1 MRTEALLLI
10 ATVSLLVT
18 NACSKETP
26 EPPKGE
32 EKVFIAQSG
41 EEDDTKTAFQD
52 DAKSIWWSPYDAIC
66 IYYGASDG
74 DKFTATNDTEV
85 AKAEFRGTL
94 TAFTGVS
101 ESGDFNYFWAVYPY
115 AAARGC
121 DGNSVT
127 AELSELQTA
136 KAGSF
141 APNTNIAIAKSPGLA
156 LSFFNAC
163 AWFRFSLTKEGV
175 KRVIFR
181 GNGNEDIAGTFRI
194 SMGDDGRPTAPV
206 ITQGKKE
213 IILEMPAHQ
222 AFEVGAWY
230 YITLLPQVLENGF
243 TVTLETDSETG
254 SRTVNKIAT
263 FVRSKYNNGKEFD
276 KDVVYGPDIVSFA
289 DANFKAYCVQ
299 NFDTNGD
306 GEISGF
312 EARSVTVIDVCTD
325 NITTL
330 EGISAFSNL
339 ETLSATGSTVNSSYT
354 KGLSPTGNPSPAPGI
369 SVATGKLTSVDL
381 SGLGKLESIDLSRNQ
396 LTALD
401 VSNNTALT
409 TLACESNQLTTLNV
423 SNNPSLESLQC
434 QDNPDLSELWLNTGQ
449 EISNLDYDSSV
460 TTIYYSDNVTFADA
474 NFKAYCV
481 QNFDTDGDGEIS
493 TSEALAVTSIDVCTD
508 NITSLDGIEAFSN
521 LEWLYATGSGYKYKS
536 ANGTTF
542 VSGNYSSL
550 PDPEPGYSVATGQ
563 LTGVDLSGLNKLGTI
578 DISRNNV
585 ITYFKPE
592 SCLTLTQI
600 SCEYCNITELEVN
613 KNPNLRYLNCNS
625 NQLTSLDVSHNTALN
640 SLNCGSNQLTAL
652 DVSHNTALRGL
663 NCHDNQL
670 TALDVSHNTALTYLS
685 CSGNPSLAELWLKTG
700 QEIADLS
707 YDSNI
712 THLYYKP

>member
-1 MRTEALLLI
+1 MRTEALLFI

-18 NACSKETP
+18 NACSKEMP
-26 EPPKGE
+26 EPQRGE
-32 EKVFIAQSG
+32 EKVFTAQSG

-66 IYYGASDG
+66 IYYGASSG

-276 KDVVYGPDIVSFA
+276 KEVVYGP
-289 DANFKAYCVQ
+289 
-299 NFDTNGD
+299 
-306 GEISGF
+306 ESG
-312 EARSVTVIDVCTD
+312 S
-325 NITTL
+325 
-330 EGISAFSNL
+330 
-339 ETLSATGSTVNSSYT
+339 
-354 KGLSPTGNPSPAPGI
+354 
-369 SVATGKLTSVDL
+369 
-381 SGLGKLESIDLSRNQ
+381 
-396 LTALD
+396 
-401 VSNNTALT
+401 
-409 TLACESNQLTTLNV
+409 SNQDV
-423 SNNPSLESLQC
+423 A
-434 QDNPDLSELWLNTGQ
+434 
-449 EISNLDYDSSV
+449 
-460 TTIYYSDNVTFADA
+460 YSQWDF
-474 NFKAYCV
+474 
-481 QNFDTDGDGEIS
+481 
-493 TSEALAVTSIDVCTD
+493 
-508 NITSLDGIEAFSN
+508 
-521 LEWLYATGSGYKYKS
+521 
-536 ANGTTF
+536 
-542 VSGNYSSL
+542 
-550 PDPEPGYSVATGQ
+550 
-563 LTGVDLSGLNKLGTI
+563 
-578 DISRNNV
+578 
-585 ITYFKPE
+585 
-592 SCLTLTQI
+592 
-600 SCEYCNITELEVN
+600 
-613 KNPNLRYLNCNS
+613 
-625 NQLTSLDVSHNTALN
+625 
-640 SLNCGSNQLTAL
+640 
-652 DVSHNTALRGL
+652 
-663 NCHDNQL
+663 
-670 TALDVSHNTALTYLS
+670 
-685 CSGNPSLAELWLKTG
+685 
-700 QEIADLS
+700 
-707 YDSNI
+707 
-712 THLYYKP
+712 